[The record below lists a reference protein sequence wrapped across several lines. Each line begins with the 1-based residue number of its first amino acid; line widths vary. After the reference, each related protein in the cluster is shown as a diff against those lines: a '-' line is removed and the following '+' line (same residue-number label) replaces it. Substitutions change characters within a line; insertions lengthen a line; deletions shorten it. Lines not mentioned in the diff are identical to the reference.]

1 MFVLFCVLVVG
12 CGGDGGQAVIMM
24 VMYAYAVF
32 VVMFYKDD
40 DFKPAGLW
48 FTALYA
54 DVIRYLCSVYFLF
67 FFVLLSLLLYLL
79 AKLLT
84 EADGKTIQYTC
95 VIV

>member
-12 CGGDGGQAVIMM
+12 CGGDGGQGVIMM
-24 VMYAYAVF
+24 VMYAYVVF

-40 DFKPAGLW
+40 DFKPAGLG

-54 DVIRYLCSVYFLF
+54 YVIRYLCSVYLF
-67 FFVLLSLLLYLL
+67 YPVLLSLLLYLL

-84 EADGKTIQYTC
+84 EADGGNSK
-95 VIV
+95 